1 MQLDRRRFLTLAG
14 AGALSACS
22 ANEEPAADAPP
33 AAATFSRPLGA
44 QLYTLRSVLP
54 DDPAQILKDLAA
66 IGYAEAEV
74 LQAGWD
80 ELAPLVAD
88 AGLAPVSMHVRPGV
102 VTGDFGSEPKMDR
115 DTPGAAAEWA
125 AGFGVKWLVMPY
137 LPNDQRGE
145 TVDDYKALA
154 AKLNTAAEAAKAAG
168 LGFAYHNHAFEFGP
182 LEDTTPLDVLMAETD
197 PELVKLELDVFWT
210 KLAGRD
216 PAQLIRDYGGRAA
229 LLHLKDLAPGVE
241 TQFQEGAPP
250 EWFKEVGNGVIDF
263 AAVLAAAEEN
273 DAAHY
278 FVEQD
283 QTPGHP
289 LDSLRQ
295 SYAHLRAIEV

>member
-1 MQLDRRRFLTLAG
+1 MRFDRRHFLTLAG
-14 AGALSACS
+14 AGALASCS
-22 ANEEPAADAPP
+22 GGEQPTAEVPP
-33 AAATFSRPLGA
+33 AAATFSKPLGA

-54 DDPAQILKDLAA
+54 DNPAQILKDLAA

-80 ELAPLVAD
+80 DMAPLVKD
-88 AGLAPVSMHVRPGV
+88 AGLNAVSMHMRPGV
-102 VTGDFGSEPKMDR
+102 VTGNFGNEQPTDQT
-115 DTPGAAAEWA
+115 TPEAAAEWA
-125 AGFGVKWLVMPY
+125 AGHGVKWLVMPY

-145 TVDDYKALA
+145 TADDYKALA
-154 AKLNTAAEAAKAAG
+154 AKLNAAAESAKAAG

-182 LEDTTPLDVLMAETD
+182 LGDTTPLDVLMSETD
-197 PELVKLELDVFWT
+197 PDLVKLELDVFWA
-210 KLAGRD
+210 KLAGHD
-216 PAQLIRDYGGRAA
+216 PAQLIRDYDGRVA

-241 TQFQEGAPP
+241 TQYQEGAPA

-263 AAVLAAAEEN
+263 ASVLEAAEEKG
-273 DAAHY
+273 AAHY

-283 QTPGHP
+283 QTPGDP

>member
-1 MQLDRRRFLTLAG
+1 MQFDRRHFLTLAG
-14 AGALSACS
+14 AGALAAC
-22 ANEEPAADAPP
+22 AATEEPAAEAPSG
-33 AAATFSRPLGA
+33 AATFSKPLGA

-54 DDPAQILKDLAA
+54 DNPGPILKDLAA

-80 ELAPLVAD
+80 DMAPLVKD
-88 AGLAPVSMHVRPGV
+88 AGLKAVSIHIRPGV
-102 VTGDFGSEPKMDR
+102 VTGDFGGEQPMDQT
-115 DTPGAAAEWA
+115 TPQAAAEWA
-125 AGFGVKWLVMPY
+125 AGYGIEWFVMPY

-154 AKLNTAAEAAKAAG
+154 AKLNAAAEAAKVAG

-182 LEDTTPLDVLMAETD
+182 LGDTTPLDVLMSETD
-197 PELVKLELDVFWT
+197 PELVKLELDVFWA
-210 KLAGRD
+210 KLAGHD
-216 PAQLIRDYGGRAA
+216 PAQLIRDYGGRVA
-229 LLHLKDLAPGVE
+229 LLHLKDLAPGVT
-241 TQFQEGAPP
+241 TQYQEGAPA

-263 AAVLAAAEEN
+263 AAVIQAAEEN
-273 DAAHY
+273 NAAHY

-283 QTPGHP
+283 QTPGDP

-295 SYAHLRAIEV
+295 SYANLRSIEV